1 MIRHSILFSSLC
13 ILLLADRASFSYG
26 QNSRQTVILSGL
38 DKKQGTLYIAW
49 YDKEINFKKQV
60 DPVFTQSLV
69 IDEKEQV
76 SVAFEN
82 IAAGRYAIAV
92 LLDQDG
98 NKKMSTNLLG
108 IPREKYGFSNNVYPA
123 FRAANWKEA
132 SFELTDTDGEIRI
145 RMK

>member
-1 MIRHSILFSSLC
+1 MIRLVFF
-13 ILLLADRASFSYG
+13 LLLLCSYCFSYG
-26 QNSRQTVILSGL
+26 QGSTQTVVLSGL
-38 DKKQGTLYIAW
+38 GKNQGTLYIAW
-49 YDKEINFKKQV
+49 YNTEANFKKQIA
-60 DPVFTQSLV
+60 PVFTRSLPV
-69 IDEKEQV
+69 ENQEQV
-76 SVAFEN
+76 SVVFEN

-132 SFELTDTDGEIRI
+132 SFELQNKDGEIRI

>member
-1 MIRHSILFSSLC
+1 
-13 ILLLADRASFSYG
+13 
-26 QNSRQTVILSGL
+26 VVLSGL
-38 DKKQGTLYIAW
+38 DKKKGTLYIAW
-49 YDKEINFKKQV
+49 YNQEVNFKNQTE
-60 DPVFTQSLV
+60 PVFSQSLV
-69 IDEKEQV
+69 VGVQEEV
-76 SVAFEN
+76 SVVFEN
-82 IAAGRYAIAV
+82 IPAGRYAIAV

-132 SFELTDTDGEIRI
+132 SFELKNTDGEIRV

>member
-1 MIRHSILFSSLC
+1 M
-13 ILLLADRASFSYG
+13 G
-26 QNSRQTVILSGL
+26 
-38 DKKQGTLYIAW
+38 KKQGTLYIAW
-49 YDKEINFKKQV
+49 YNTEVNFKKQIA
-60 DPVFTQSLV
+60 PVFSQSLA
-69 IDEKEQV
+69 IDELEQV
-76 SVAFEN
+76 SVVFEN

-108 IPREKYGFSNNVYPA
+108 IPREKYGFSNNVYSA

-132 SFELTDTDGEIRI
+132 SFELKNKDGEIRI

>member
-1 MIRHSILFSSLC
+1 
-13 ILLLADRASFSYG
+13 G
-26 QNSRQTVILSGL
+26 QGSTQTVVLSGL
-38 DKKQGTLYIAW
+38 GKKQGTLYIAW
-49 YDKEINFKKQV
+49 YNTEVNFKKQIT
-60 DPVFTQSLV
+60 PVFTRSISV
-69 IDEKEQV
+69 DEQEQV
-76 SVAFEN
+76 SVVFEN

-132 SFELTDTDGEIRI
+132 SFELNNTDGEIRI

>member
-1 MIRHSILFSSLC
+1 MIRRSILFTSILT
-13 ILLLADRASFSYG
+13 LLLLWGTSFSYA
-26 QNSRQTVILSGL
+26 QNSRQTVVLSGL
-38 DKKQGTLYIAW
+38 GKKKGTLYVAW
-49 YDKEINFKKQV
+49 YNQEANFKNQME
-60 DPVFTQSLV
+60 PVFSQSLV
-69 IDEKEQV
+69 VGAQEEV
-76 SVAFEN
+76 SVIFEN
-82 IAAGRYAIAV
+82 IPSGRYAIAV

-132 SFELTDTDGEIRI
+132 SFELKNTDGEIRI

>member
-1 MIRHSILFSSLC
+1 MIRSVFFSALFSF
-13 ILLLADRASFSYG
+13 ILLCSYSFSYG
-26 QNSRQTVILSGL
+26 QGSMQTVVLSGL
-38 DKKQGTLYIAW
+38 GKKQGTLYIAW
-49 YDKEINFKKQV
+49 YNTEVNFKKQST
-60 DPVFTQSLV
+60 PVFTRSLAV
-69 IDEKEQV
+69 DEQEQV
-76 SVAFEN
+76 SVVFEN
-82 IAAGRYAIAV
+82 IPAGRYAIAV

-132 SFELTDTDGEIRI
+132 SFELKNTDGEIRI